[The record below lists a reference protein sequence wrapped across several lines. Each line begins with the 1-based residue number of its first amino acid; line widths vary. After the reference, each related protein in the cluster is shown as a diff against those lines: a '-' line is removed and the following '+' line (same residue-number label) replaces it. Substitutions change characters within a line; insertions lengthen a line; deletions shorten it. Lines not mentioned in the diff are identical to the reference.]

1 MTDTTHLRNERAPGR
16 SGATHERTDE
26 SWWKTTWPL
35 GKPDWKQLAAWFIG
49 VVLAGTVV
57 GFLLT
62 DLTAPNAI
70 TEFDLEVTE
79 RAVDSRTQDMDS
91 QIHWGAFPADTLVKL
106 GASIVIAAGLLWRFR
121 RWHEAL
127 FLGLTLAF
135 EASAFTAITYIV
147 QRPRPDVDR
156 LVDSP
161 VSTSFPSGHVA
172 AATVW
177 GALAIIVFWHTRKPL
192 YRALAVVGTAVIPI
206 IVGFARIY
214 QGMHYFSD
222 VVAGIIL
229 GLATLAICYR
239 IMGPPPGA
247 VRPSAVSERRS
258 DQVRSDRAS
267 VA

>member
-1 MTDTTHLRNERAPGR
+1 MSVTDTQHDAAKNIDDHDDQSRDRVTADVLTRTVHR
-16 SGATHERTDE
+16 SVELGFARQIFAT
-26 SWWKTTWPL
+26 L
-35 GKPDWKQLAAWFIG
+35 L
-49 VVLAGTVV
+49 

-62 DLTAPNAI
+62 DLTAPNFV
-70 TEFDLEVTE
+70 TEFDLDVTNG
-79 RAVDSRTQDMDS
+79 AVDSRTQTMDD

-106 GASIVIAAGLLWRFR
+106 GASILIAAAFLWRFR

-135 EASAFTAITYIV
+135 EAAAFTAITYIV
-147 QRPRPDVDR
+147 QRPRPDVER
-156 LVDSP
+156 LVESP

-177 GALAIIVFWHTRKPL
+177 GALAIIVFWHTRNPV
-192 YRALAVVGTAVIPI
+192 YRTLAVVGTAVIPVV
-206 IVGFARIY
+206 VGYARIY

-239 IMGPPPGA
+239 IMGPPPDA
-247 VRPSAVSERRS
+247 VTETSLSQEMYEK
-258 DQVRSDRAS
+258 AS
-267 VA
+267 VS